1 LPEKSGVYIFKEEN
15 GKIVYIGKAK
25 NLRQRIKQHLLSQ
38 SKLKDKKLKID
49 FILVESEFEGLLL
62 EASLIKKYQPKYN
75 VRLKDD
81 KSPLYIKITEEK
93 FPRVFPARKNEG
105 GYGPY
110 PQAKTVRTI
119 LKFLRRIFPYRS
131 CKKIPKKPCLYFHL
145 KLCPGVCI
153 NQSEKDKKNYQ
164 KTIKHLKNLLE
175 RKSSKVI
182 KELKKE
188 MNKSAE
194 NEEFEK
200 AREIRDKVSQI
211 EWLIQKRHLVDE
223 YLENP
228 YLLEDIRQRE
238 LKEVKKILNL
248 KKIPKRIEG
257 FDISNILGG
266 KASGGMVVFL
276 DGEPEKS
283 LYRRFKIKT
292 EEKPNDIAMIKE
304 VISRRLKHK
313 EWEMPNLILVDG
325 GKGQVKGAME
335 ILRLFRLKIPV
346 VGLAKKLEIL
356 IFPKIEP
363 NESKLKFK
371 EIKLPNDSLALN
383 LLKRIRDEAHRFA
396 HLYHLKLRAL
406 V

>member
-1 LPEKSGVYIFKEEN
+1 M
-15 GKIVYIGKAK
+15 
-25 NLRQRIKQHLLSQ
+25 
-38 SKLKDKKLKID
+38 
-49 FILVESEFEGLLL
+49 VESEFEGLLL